1 MYINIICVCV
11 CTGVAR
17 SVITLLLLI
26 NSAAVPCVCVGVL
39 VCVCMCGLLKGPG
52 RVIDGSFSTV
62 NTCKRTH
69 THRRWVERGVVIR
82 SNVHLT
88 LFIPCSSV

>member
-1 MYINIICVCV
+1 MYINIICVRV

-17 SVITLLLLI
+17 SVIKLLLLI

-69 THRRWVERGVVIR
+69 THTGDGRREGW
-82 SNVHLT
+82 SYAAMFT
-88 LFIPCSSV
+88 

>member
-1 MYINIICVCV
+1 MFFFLILSPFRVYINIICVRV

-26 NSAAVPCVCVGVL
+26 NSAAVPCVCVF
-39 VCVCMCGLLKGPG
+39 MCGLLKGPG

-69 THRRWVERGVVIR
+69 THTGDGRREGW
-82 SNVHLT
+82 SYAAMFT
-88 LFIPCSSV
+88 

>member
-1 MYINIICVCV
+1 MYINIICVRV

-26 NSAAVPCVCVGVL
+26 NSAAVPC

-69 THRRWVERGVVIR
+69 THRRWAERGVVIR